1 MEVSNNIYIEPLASN
16 NIERCDDDNDDVEM
30 DDRQFIF
37 LSMMGVVT
45 EKLLLQL
52 KIDFIVQWRLSK
64 NWSVICFH
72 KNKCHWISK
81 VVFKPQVN
89 VIPEGGIYHYSQTFP
104 NFYRS

>member
-1 MEVSNNIYIEPLASN
+1 MKRGQKFISKKMEVSNNIYIEPLASN

-52 KIDFIVQWRLSK
+52 KIDFIVQ
-64 NWSVICFH
+64 
-72 KNKCHWISK
+72 
-81 VVFKPQVN
+81 
-89 VIPEGGIYHYSQTFP
+89 
-104 NFYRS
+104 